1 MSNFDKF
8 TLNLNPNTELI
19 YKWYQLWKE
28 KNWVERFIFLWIS
41 FNALYEATTIAD
53 RDSSAWKEFIDKQ
66 FVKEVWERV
75 KKSIEIEGF
84 LNCLKERAVY
94 DSYWVMV
101 WDWWLYDMQKNTLYK
116 NWDFWNDLQEYIWVI
131 YRIRNNL
138 FHWWKRWDDSD
149 VDLIQKANE
158 SFLIFLK
165 ELYGFHD

>member
-75 KKSIEIEGF
+75 KKSIEIEDF
-84 LNCLKERAVY
+84 WNCLKERAVY
-94 DSYWVMV
+94 DSYWVRV
-101 WDWWLYDMQKNTLYK
+101 WDRWLYDMQKNILHK
-116 NWDFWNDLQEYIWVI
+116 NWDFWNDLQEYIGVI